1 MIKLVRTSSIITAA
15 LLLTTTAGDAQNCSC
30 SGSLIGKY
38 TDGDGAP
45 LYWTYAAHLVSPGTG
60 KDSAVNCY
68 FKQVDNRSGSDV
80 GDVRWV
86 VANFFRRVIPKTAIR
101 TSCPQVAGETKPSPS
116 NGPLYFDT
124 SSNGYDTTVLEP
136 KSGWGDQ
143 ASNDRWNSP
152 SFPLLH
158 TEIAADIDDG
168 TGKTILA
175 RVAFESSVKQDNRTF
190 YLTYVVANDSDVD
203 LAVLLN
209 LEATPQMVEKVPMLE
224 KPFLL
229 RAKKLM
235 DFFVTTEGPVSARP
249 ATVVLYDL
257 KERISAIDTGGF
269 YTIDGG
275 KKQRPD
281 RFLWQSIR

>member
-1 MIKLVRTSSIITAA
+1 MRKLVRTSSIITAA
-15 LLLTTTAGDAQNCSC
+15 LLLTTTAVGAQNCSSC
-30 SGSLIGKY
+30 SSGSPIGKY
-38 TDGDGAP
+38 SDGDGAP
-45 LYWTYAAHLVSPGTG
+45 LYWAYAAYLVSPGAG
-60 KDSAVNCY
+60 KDSALHCY
-68 FKQVDNRSGSDV
+68 FRQIDNRSGSDV
-80 GDVRWV
+80 RDVRWV
-86 VANFFRRVIPKTAIR
+86 VANFFRRVIPKTSSR
-101 TSCPQVAGETKPSPS
+101 TSCPLVAGETKPSPS

-136 KSGWGDQ
+136 KNGWGDQ

-152 SFPLLH
+152 SFPPLR

-175 RVAFESSVKQDNRTF
+175 RVVFESSVKQDNRTF
-190 YLTYVVANDSDVD
+190 YLTYVVDSDVD

-209 LEATPQMVEKVPMLE
+209 LEATPQMLEKVPMLE

-229 RAKKLM
+229 RAKKPVP
-235 DFFVTTEGPVSARP
+235 FFVTTEGPVSAQP
-249 ATVVLYDL
+249 ATVVLYDS

-281 RFLWQSIR
+281 RSFWQSIR